1 MLAYLL
7 ILGMAYVASY
17 KVGVSSPSYGR
28 AIAGFALAVLVAWI
42 FGSILVAQGAAF
54 LDGLLGRLDGRN
66 TDTKPLV
73 LSLFQRGLWWALI
86 GAGVG
91 AFSARRRIH
100 RQQDVPASA
109 IPKWDGKTVL
119 AVVLFGV
126 MLAVV
131 MPAYKDYTKLSQ
143 APWDFYQTQQAEV
156 AQRGV
161 SSERFDP
168 STTIPANAYP
178 EKLPG
183 GKMGQPTP
191 ASQAEWGNGDVVISP
206 AYTDSHSA
214 VDAESNEHL
223 RQIYAVHRD
232 ANAIFASAAF
242 KAWLARY
249 PAYRRIAAEGTT
261 QEVIEMFTAYKKQR
275 QSNPFENPDYGR

>member
-54 LDGLLGRLDGRN
+54 LDGLLGRLNGRN
-66 TDTKPLV
+66 TDTKQLV

-109 IPKWDGKTVL
+109 LPKWDGKTVL

-131 MPAYKDYTKLSQ
+131 MPAYKDYANTRTR
-143 APWDFYQTQQAEV
+143 A
-156 AQRGV
+156 RGCPFQGRALKGA
-161 SSERFDP
+161 SKALP
-168 STTIPANAYP
+168 SP
-178 EKLPG
+178 
-183 GKMGQPTP
+183 
-191 ASQAEWGNGDVVISP
+191 
-206 AYTDSHSA
+206 
-214 VDAESNEHL
+214 
-223 RQIYAVHRD
+223 
-232 ANAIFASAAF
+232 
-242 KAWLARY
+242 
-249 PAYRRIAAEGTT
+249 
-261 QEVIEMFTAYKKQR
+261 
-275 QSNPFENPDYGR
+275 